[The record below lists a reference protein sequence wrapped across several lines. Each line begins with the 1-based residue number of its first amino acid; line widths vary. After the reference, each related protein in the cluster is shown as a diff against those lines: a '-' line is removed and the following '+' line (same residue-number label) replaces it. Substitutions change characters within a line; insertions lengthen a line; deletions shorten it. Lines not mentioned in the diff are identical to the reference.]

1 MSQFDLEMKA
11 MSDFAAVDNNS
22 YDFLDFTTV

>member
-11 MSDFAAVDNNS
+11 MSDFASTDNN

>member
-11 MSDFAAVDNNS
+11 MSEFASTDNNN

>member
-11 MSDFAAVDNNS
+11 MSDFASNDNNN